1 MNLNLKKINEK
12 NIVLFLSFFLI
23 VIIFSNFIHQ
33 NYDKFK
39 SQKSGNYS
47 RLSNSEFKNSINQ
60 DLTNSSAYE
69 FILNRDCSI
78 TGDMHDRHKVRWV
91 KIFLLKN
98 IFELSEKINSNSPYY
113 LNIFLHSILIFLS
126 LAILS
131 KTFKLEIGYI
141 IFFLFYISFIF
152 HHHLGEYS
160 YSIFE
165 MFFASLALYASKKKN
180 VLLFFTIC
188 LMAILNR
195 ESGFVLILTWFLFN
209 SGYKKALGGFL
220 LLTIVFTI
228 VNFKIINCM
237 INPKFF
243 IPLEY
248 QTGQINLQDAFSLDF
263 LSLIKLLVINYF
275 LPFGIILYNLIKNK
289 FKNKVFFLITVI
301 YLLIFLFATPL
312 SQVGTKLIILPLIIL
327 SFKTRNSKI
336 YIH

>member
-152 HHHLGEYS
+152 HHH
-160 YSIFE
+160 
-165 MFFASLALYASKKKN
+165 
-180 VLLFFTIC
+180 
-188 LMAILNR
+188 
-195 ESGFVLILTWFLFN
+195 
-209 SGYKKALGGFL
+209 
-220 LLTIVFTI
+220 
-228 VNFKIINCM
+228 
-237 INPKFF
+237 
-243 IPLEY
+243 
-248 QTGQINLQDAFSLDF
+248 
-263 LSLIKLLVINYF
+263 
-275 LPFGIILYNLIKNK
+275 
-289 FKNKVFFLITVI
+289 
-301 YLLIFLFATPL
+301 
-312 SQVGTKLIILPLIIL
+312 
-327 SFKTRNSKI
+327 
-336 YIH
+336 